1 MYESDAKAAL
11 NNLGRPM
18 EASWLV
24 LFLNLLRFSK
34 PKS

>member
-1 MYESDAKAAL
+1 MYEADAKAAL

-24 LFLNLLRFSK
+24 LFCNMLRFNK
-34 PKS
+34 LKS